1 MSIVTGSG
9 DDGSSTLF
17 GGRRV
22 PKHHPR
28 LEAYGSVDEAQSAI
42 GMVRASGENPEKFD
56 RLLSRLQKE
65 LFTVGAD
72 LAAPDPETKTQRV
85 SSVMIKDLEAE
96 CAALEAAL
104 PALSNFV
111 MPYGT
116 LPATTC
122 FWARTV
128 VRRSER
134 RLAGLMSD
142 GPRLDGE
149 QDVSTVLV
157 YLNRLGDLLF
167 LIARAL
173 NKEGGIS
180 EETWSGKD

>member
-9 DDGSSTLF
+9 DDGSSALF

-42 GMVRASGENPEKFD
+42 GMVRAAGEIPDKLD
-56 RLLSRLQKE
+56 KLLARLQRE
-65 LFTVGAD
+65 LFIVGAD
-72 LAAPDPETKTQRV
+72 LAAPDPETKAQRV

-96 CAALEAAL
+96 CAALESFL

-116 LPATTC
+116 LPAATC

-134 RLAGLMSD
+134 RIAGLMSD

-167 LIARAL
+167 LVARAL
-173 NKEGGIS
+173 NRTAAVK
-180 EETWSGKD
+180 EETWSGKG